1 MFAVPILI
9 RVFFGLGLFILA
21 IVATVQHMAAWQQ
34 KAVDPMPA
42 AIAVV
47 CFLASM
53 YFMATGTEPRLWEP
67 LWKDRPEPEDTS
79 VFLPQ
84 YDDSVRR
91 REHD

>member
-1 MFAVPILI
+1 MFAVPILL
-9 RVFFGLGLFILA
+9 RVFFGLSLFVLA
-21 IVATVQHMAAWQQ
+21 IVGTVQHMAAWQQ

-67 LWKDRPEPEDTS
+67 LWKDRPQPDEPT
-79 VFLPQ
+79 VVLPH

-91 REHD
+91 Q